1 MSHIRVETERV
12 VAARPEE
19 VYSVLSDYKE
29 QRPKI
34 LTPNFLEYTV
44 EKGGRGAGTE
54 VRYRLHAA
62 RRERPYHI
70 RVKEPLKG
78 TVLTEQDTNSSLV
91 TTWTI
96 MPVQDGQQT
105 NVHIISE
112 WQGGSG
118 IGGFFERTFAPLGLR
133 RIYRTMLASL
143 ASLVASPKTNE
154 DVLTGTGE
162 TKARLPF
169 GLVLLVL
176 GVIAVGAIVIGY
188 LRQRNASNA

>member
-19 VYSVLSDYKE
+19 VYSILSDYKE

-34 LTPNFLEYTV
+34 LTPNFLEYSV

-54 VRYRLHAA
+54 VSYRLHAA

-78 TVLTEQDTNSSLV
+78 TVLTEQDINSSLV

-96 MPVQDGQQT
+96 TPVQDGRRT
-105 NVHIISE
+105 NVHISSE

-143 ASLVASPKTNE
+143 ASSVSSDDAADEGEASASPN
-154 DVLTGTGE
+154 V
-162 TKARLPF
+162 
-169 GLVLLVL
+169 GLMILVI
-176 GVIAVGAIVIGY
+176 GVVAVGAIVIGY
-188 LRQRNASNA
+188 LLRRAADA